1 MEKKYFG
8 VVETAKLIRQSLKA
22 AFPGV
27 KFSVKSESYSGGSS
41 VNVHWVDGP
50 SQKAVEEVVGAYQS
64 GRFDGM
70 IDMAYSV
77 SSWLWFKDGVPQ
89 VAWGKSPGSSGS
101 GGMDS
106 GYDHQAPDPSA
117 ILVHFGAKHLFCKRS
132 ISPEFKALAVKAWE
146 AMPWEEQS
154 KKRYEPGFPWW
165 DHMPEGE
172 RYAYF
177 ASASD
182 LA

>member
-1 MEKKYFG
+1 MEKKYFN

-41 VNVHWVDGP
+41 VNVYWVDGP
-50 SQKAVEEVVGAYQS
+50 SKGAVDDVIGAYQA

-70 IDMAYSV
+70 IDMAYSAY
-77 SSWLWFKDGVPQ
+77 SWLWFKDGVPQ
-89 VAWGKSPGSSGS
+89 VAYGSSPGSSGS

-106 GYDHQAPDPSA
+106 GYDHAAPVPGA
-117 ILVHFGAKHLFCKRS
+117 VLVHFGAKHLFTNRTVS
-132 ISPEFKALAVKAWE
+132 AELKAIAKAAWE
-146 AMPWEEQS
+146 AMPWEVQS
-154 KKRYEPGFPWW
+154 EKRNIPGFPRWQGQ
-165 DHMPEGE
+165 DEGE
-172 RYAYF
+172 LYAH
-177 ASASD
+177 AVSASD